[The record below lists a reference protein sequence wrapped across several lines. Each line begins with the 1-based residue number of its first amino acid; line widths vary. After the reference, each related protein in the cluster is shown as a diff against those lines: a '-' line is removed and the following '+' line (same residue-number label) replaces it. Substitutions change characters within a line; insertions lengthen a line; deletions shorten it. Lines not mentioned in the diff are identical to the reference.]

1 MREKEKWY
9 KFVTTNWKI
18 KELSKH
24 FAKVKL
30 FEKCFVWHHFYT
42 HKKKKNKCA
51 REQRALVFYESE
63 RKTTVCDENVVVCRF
78 IVLFSSNNHFNLTV
92 YVCLCFF
99 FRRKCLPLKIITKRK
114 EFSFTWLN
122 IKRIEASHVYQKV

>member
-9 KFVTTNWKI
+9 KFVTTNWKT

-30 FEKCFVWHHFYT
+30 FEKCFVIHT
-42 HKKKKNKCA
+42 QKKKNKCA
-51 REQRALVFYESE
+51 REQRALVLYESE

-78 IVLFSSNNHFNLTV
+78 IVLFSSNKHFNLTV
-92 YVCLCFF
+92 YVCLCF